1 MFRIEPKRL
10 SKHERYVLLLS
21 RIVESEYDEILLNVP
36 IYSKRRRLVGE
47 IDLVGI
53 KDGAY
58 DIFEVKCSH
67 RIMKAKRQLEKIRNH
82 MRGYA
87 VKDMFFFCGAS
98 RALISVQEGC

>member
-1 MFRIEPKRL
+1 VSCIEPKKL

-21 RIVESEYDEILLNVP
+21 RIVESEYDEVLLNVP
-36 IYSKRRRLVGE
+36 IYSRRRRLVGE

-53 KDGAY
+53 KDGTY

-82 MRGYA
+82 MRGYH
-87 VKDMFFFCGAS
+87 VRDTFFFCGAS
-98 RALISVQEGC
+98 RSLICV